1 MSNELNPI
9 DLGIACIV
17 LVGYISGKL
26 WMYYRIGSKDT
37 KDTKGPKK
45 GVIKRGNEW
54 PE

>member
-1 MSNELNPI
+1 MNNEINPI

-26 WMYYRIGSKDT
+26 WMYYRIEDKDKKKT
-37 KDTKGPKK
+37 K
-45 GVIKRGNEW
+45 VIRRGNEW